1 MVKTLDANVYL
12 THNDVC
18 IDITINDNTI
28 AMKVYEKGQYTE
40 TLTIH

>member
-1 MVKTLDANVYL
+1 MIKRLDANVCL

-18 IDITINDNTI
+18 IDITIEGNTI
-28 AMKVYEKGQYTE
+28 ATKVYAKGQYTE